1 MRKSSRHFAIGAVI
15 ICGLIIGGLFGYQ
28 QIFTKGLDRLPRKVC
43 DGAVDRETAAHVL
56 PDARSASEDGGVTGT
71 GENFLFGCR
80 VDTTGDSLVS
90 GEVKVQDASVKSWS
104 DFYKGYGGP
113 EEGKALHIATDE
125 VRALSK
131 TRIASVYVPCV
142 PRGMKASNARQSYA
156 LIAEVRVV
164 GGSRVK
170 GAALRQDLTD
180 FAYQL
185 TEHAYKVGECQKAWA
200 FPKELPGYPSAAK
213 G

>member
-1 MRKSSRHFAIGAVI
+1 MRKSLRDFGIGAVI
-15 ICGLIIGGLFGYQ
+15 VCGLIIGGLFGYQ
-28 QIFTKGLDRLPRKVC
+28 QIFTKGLDRLPEKVC

-56 PDARSASEDGGVTGT
+56 PDARSASEDGGMTGT

-80 VDTTGDSLVS
+80 VDTTGDEVVS
-90 GEVKVQDASVKSWS
+90 GEVKVQDASAKSWS
-104 DFYKGYGGP
+104 DFYQGYGGS
-113 EEGKALHIATDE
+113 EEGKALHVAANE

-142 PRGMKASNARQSYA
+142 PSGVKASNARQSYA

-164 GGSRVK
+164 GESRAN
-170 GAALRQDLTD
+170 GAALRQGLTD

-185 TEHAYKVGECQKAWA
+185 TKHAYKVGKCQKALT
-200 FPKELPGYPSAAK
+200 FPKKLPDYP
-213 G
+213 